1 MELIK
6 KATQGEIHHIRRNE
20 ILMMTIGTPEHSS
33 QVRGYG
39 WEVNFTKVWHESRT
53 CNTILRSEFE
63 AYNANMDAYKVNIDA
78 ELKRLHDMLA
88 VM

>member
-1 MELIK
+1 
-6 KATQGEIHHIRRNE
+6 
-20 ILMMTIGTPEHSS
+20 MMTIGTPEHSS

-63 AYNANMDAYKVNIDA
+63 AYNANMDAYKANTDA
-78 ELKRLHDMLA
+78 KLKKIERYVAYHA
-88 VM
+88 ITAYVEWPTI